1 MMPEFTYEVVMQTP
15 LGLKRGVM
23 WLGIDCREVHGYL
36 NILGNTQPCHGEID
50 ETGLCRLF
58 GRIVTFTRSIDYSA
72 FGMAD
77 EAGLDITLYSNK
89 DVFHITGTI
98 CKPREGK

>member
-1 MMPEFTYEVVMQTP
+1 MPEFTYEVVMQTP
-15 LGLKRGVM
+15 LGLKRG
-23 WLGIDCREVHGYL
+23 
-36 NILGNTQPCHGEID
+36 
-50 ETGLCRLF
+50 